1 MLEVKGG
8 RSVDP
13 WQKPGDTVA
22 AIGDMLVA
30 DVLARWPQTAPV
42 FLRWRLACVGCSL
55 ARFEQI
61 VDVAKEYSLDLARFS
76 EDLRLEIERGG
87 ARTKAGASVIR
98 TRAGR
103 RERKNEG

>member
-1 MLEVKGG
+1 
-8 RSVDP
+8 VDA
-13 WQKPGDTVA
+13 WQKPEYTA
-22 AIGDMLVA
+22 SAIGDMLVA

-42 FLRWRLACVGCSL
+42 FLRRRLACVGCSL

-61 VDVAKEYSLDLARFS
+61 ADVAAAYSLDLAHFC
-76 EDLRLEIERGG
+76 EDLRQAIERGG
-87 ARTKAGASVIR
+87 AETKAGASASR